1 MSGTIARPVPD
12 GASGR
17 SPSGAAAP
25 SGGRGGWLAPVN
37 LAIIVCTALALALRL
52 LLLSRPGYLLG
63 VTEYDDGPYFGS
75 AVMLVHGLL
84 PYKTFILVQPPG
96 ITLLMVPSALL
107 SKITGTATAM
117 ATGRVLTTLA
127 STAGVALAG
136 LLVRHRGLVVVI
148 VTCGI
153 IAVYPDSVYTA
164 RTILVEP
171 WLVLFCLL
179 GALALFDRD
188 RLTSSGKRLFW
199 RRRGVRFR
207 GLRRGLGHL
216 PGHRAGLHVP
226 AVGGRGSSG
235 WRCTWA
241 GSRPAS
247 WCPPCRSPAL
257 APKRFYESLYVAQV
271 APRAGSTRV
280 PLGVRLSNM
289 IGVINLHLGAHP
301 RTLIEVLTAILI
313 VAVALVIAAG
323 WLLSHRAPPQLDWF
337 ALVTTAVITVMFLWP
352 DQFHYHFAAFLAP
365 FFALSIALPLG
376 RLLDALSRRHMA
388 ACAGPELWKPAA
400 ALASLAIVLLA
411 MEQGSH
417 EAHLQLPLGP
427 VPAKVESII
436 PKGACVGTDQ
446 VSYLLMA
453 NRFSP
458 DQANC
463 PHMLDGLGSDL
474 GFSNGL
480 KPATGAGNVP
490 AVQALW
496 REEFQK
502 AQFIWLSYNAYRR
515 VAWDPALRTYFH
527 DNFVLV
533 FKHAGTTRCTP
544 ARARTSWAA
553 LARPGWPGRASW
565 AGSRCCP
572 GSRCSSRPAWWP
584 PPARW

>member
-17 SPSGAAAP
+17 SPRDAAAP
-25 SGGRGGWLAPVN
+25 PGTRGGWLAPVN
-37 LAIIVCTALALALRL
+37 LAIIVCTALGLALRL

-75 AVMLVHGLL
+75 AVMLVHGFL

-107 SKITGTATAM
+107 SKVTGTATAM
-117 ATGRVLTTLA
+117 ATGRILTTLA

-136 LLVRHRGLVVVI
+136 LLVRHRGLVAVI

-188 RLTSSGKRLFW
+188 GLTSSGKRLLAG
-199 RRRGVRFR
+199 GVAF
-207 GLRRGLGHL
+207 GFAGCVEVWAIFPVIVLAVMFLLRRPRIKRL
-216 PGHRAGLHVP
+216 AVF
-226 AVGGRGSSG
+226 VGGVA
-235 WRCTWA
+235 A
-241 GSRPAS
+241 GFLVPTLPFA
-247 WCPPCRSPAL
+247 AL

-271 APRAGSTRV
+271 APRAGSARV

-301 RTLIEVLTAILI
+301 KTLIELLTAILI

-323 WLLSHRAPPQLDWF
+323 WLLSHRPPPQLDWF

-365 FFALSIALPLG
+365 FFALSIALPLA
-376 RLLDALSRRHMA
+376 RLLDALSGGRSWL
-388 ACAGPELWKPAA
+388 PESQASQLWKPAA

-411 MEQGSH
+411 MAQGSH
-417 EAHLQLPLGP
+417 EAQLQLPLGP

-446 VSYLLMA
+446 ASYLLIA

-533 FKHAGTTRCTP
+533 FKHSWHDSLYARKGTH
-544 ARARTSWAA
+544 
-553 LARPGWPGRASW
+553 
-565 AGSRCCP
+565 
-572 GSRCSSRPAWWP
+572 
-584 PPARW
+584 

>member
-12 GASGR
+12 GAPGR
-17 SPSGAAAP
+17 SPSGAAASP
-25 SGGRGGWLAPVN
+25 GSQGGWLAPVN

-107 SKITGTATAM
+107 SKITGTAAAM
-117 ATGRVLTTLA
+117 ATGRILTTLA

-136 LLVRHRGLVVVI
+136 LLVRHRGLVAVI

-188 RLTSSGKRLFW
+188 GLTSSRKRLFW
-199 RRRGVRFR
+199 GGAAF
-207 GLRRGLGHL
+207 GF
-216 PGHRAGLHVP
+216 AGCIEV
-226 AVGGRGSSG
+226 
-235 WRCTWA
+235 WA
-241 GSRPAS
+241 IFPVLVLAAMFLLSRPRIKRLAVFAGGVAAGFLV
-247 WCPPCRSPAL
+247 PTLPFAGL

-271 APRAGSTRV
+271 APRAGSARV

-323 WLLSHRAPPQLDWF
+323 WLLSRRPPPQLDWF
-337 ALVTTAVITVMFLWP
+337 ALVTTAVIVVMFLWP

-365 FFALSIALPLG
+365 FFALSIALPVG
-376 RLLDALSRRHMA
+376 RLLDSLSTGRSWLPAQRA
-388 ACAGPELWKPAA
+388 AELWKPAA

-411 MEQGSH
+411 LEQGGH

-463 PHMLDGLGSDL
+463 PHLLDGLGSDL

-480 KPATGAGNVP
+480 KPSTGAGNVA

-496 REEFQK
+496 REEFGK

-515 VAWDPALRTYFH
+515 VAWYPGLRTYFH
-527 DNFVLV
+527 DNFVVV
-533 FKHAGTTRCTP
+533 FKHGWHDTLYARKGTH
-544 ARARTSWAA
+544 
-553 LARPGWPGRASW
+553 
-565 AGSRCCP
+565 
-572 GSRCSSRPAWWP
+572 
-584 PPARW
+584 

>member
-1 MSGTIARPVPD
+1 VSGTIARPVPD

-17 SPSGAAAP
+17 SPSDAAP
-25 SGGRGGWLAPVN
+25 PTARWAGWLTPVN
-37 LAIIVCTALALALRL
+37 VAIAVCTLLALALRL
-52 LLLSRPGYLLG
+52 LLLSRPGYLMG

-107 SKITGTATAM
+107 SKLTGTATAM
-117 ATGRVLTTLA
+117 ATGRILTTLA

-153 IAVYPDSVYTA
+153 IAVYPDSVSTA

-188 RLTSSGKRLFW
+188 QLASSRKRLFW
-199 RRRGVRFR
+199 GGAAFGFAGCIEVWAIFPVVVLACMFVPKFKRLAVFAG
-207 GLRRGLGHL
+207 GLAAGFLVPTL
-216 PGHRAGLHVP
+216 PFAG
-226 AVGGRGSSG
+226 
-235 WRCTWA
+235 
-241 GSRPAS
+241 
-247 WCPPCRSPAL
+247 L

-280 PLGVRLSNM
+280 PLGARLSNM
-289 IGVINLHLGAHP
+289 LGIVNLHLPGHP
-301 RTLIEVLTAILI
+301 LVLIEVLTGLLIL
-313 VAVALVIAAG
+313 AVALVIAAG
-323 WLLSHRAPPQLDWF
+323 WLLSHRPPPQLDWF
-337 ALVTTAVITVMFLWP
+337 ALVTCAVVVVMFLWP

-376 RLLDALSRRHMA
+376 RLLDVLGKGTSWLPEQQAT
-388 ACAGPELWKPAA
+388 ELWKPAA
-400 ALASLAIVLLA
+400 AVAGLAILLLVMQQA
-411 MEQGSH
+411 SYESG
-417 EAHLQLPLGP
+417 LRLPLGP
-427 VPAKVESII
+427 VPAQVQRMIA
-436 PKGACVGTDQ
+436 KGDCVGTDQ

-474 GFSNGL
+474 AFSNGL
-480 KPATGAGNVP
+480 KPSTGAGNVK

-496 REEFQK
+496 WDEFSK
-502 AQFIWLSYNAYRR
+502 AKFIWLSYNSYRR
-515 VAWDPALRTYFH
+515 VAWYPALRTYFK

-533 FKHAGTTRCTP
+533 FKHSWHDSLYARKGTH
-544 ARARTSWAA
+544 
-553 LARPGWPGRASW
+553 
-565 AGSRCCP
+565 
-572 GSRCSSRPAWWP
+572 
-584 PPARW
+584 

>member
-17 SPSGAAAP
+17 SPSGGAAAP
-25 SGGRGGWLAPVN
+25 PGTRGGWLAPVN

-107 SKITGTATAM
+107 SKVTGTATAM

-226 AVGGRGSSG
+226 AAAAEDQAAGGVPRRGRGRLPG
-235 WRCTWA
+235 A
-241 GSRPAS
+241 HA
-247 WCPPCRSPAL
+247 CRSP
-257 APKRFYESLYVAQV
+257 RW
-271 APRAGSTRV
+271 PRSGSTR
-280 PLGVRLSNM
+280 
-289 IGVINLHLGAHP
+289 ACTWP
-301 RTLIEVLTAILI
+301 R
-313 VAVALVIAAG
+313 
-323 WLLSHRAPPQLDWF
+323 W
-337 ALVTTAVITVMFLWP
+337 
-352 DQFHYHFAAFLAP
+352 
-365 FFALSIALPLG
+365 
-376 RLLDALSRRHMA
+376 RR
-388 ACAGPELWKPAA
+388 GP
-400 ALASLAIVLLA
+400 
-411 MEQGSH
+411 
-417 EAHLQLPLGP
+417 
-427 VPAKVESII
+427 
-436 PKGACVGTDQ
+436 
-446 VSYLLMA
+446 
-453 NRFSP
+453 
-458 DQANC
+458 
-463 PHMLDGLGSDL
+463 
-474 GFSNGL
+474 
-480 KPATGAGNVP
+480 
-490 AVQALW
+490 
-496 REEFQK
+496 
-502 AQFIWLSYNAYRR
+502 
-515 VAWDPALRTYFH
+515 
-527 DNFVLV
+527 
-533 FKHAGTTRCTP
+533 
-544 ARARTSWAA
+544 
-553 LARPGWPGRASW
+553 ARPGCRSAS
-565 AGSRCCP
+565 G
-572 GSRCSSRPAWWP
+572 
-584 PPARW
+584 

>member
-17 SPSGAAAP
+17 SPSDAAP
-25 SGGRGGWLAPVN
+25 PTGRRAGWLTPVSV
-37 LAIIVCTALALALRL
+37 AIAVCTLLALALRL
-52 LLLSRPGYLLG
+52 LLLSRPGYLMG

-107 SKITGTATAM
+107 SKLTGTATAM
-117 ATGRVLTTLA
+117 ATGRILTTLA
-127 STAGVALAG
+127 STAGVVLAG

-179 GALALFDRD
+179 GALALFDGD
-188 RLTSSGKRLFW
+188 RLTSSRKRLLAG
-199 RRRGVRFR
+199 GVAF
-207 GLRRGLGHL
+207 GF
-216 PGHRAGLHVP
+216 AGCVEVWAIFP
-226 AVGGRGSSG
+226 VAVLA
-235 WRCTWA
+235 CMFLL
-241 GSRPAS
+241 SRPRIKRLALYAGGIAAGFLV
-247 WCPPCRSPAL
+247 PTLPFAAL

-289 IGVINLHLGAHP
+289 IGVVNLHLGAHP
-301 RTLIEVLTAILI
+301 RTLIEVLTALLI
-313 VAVALVIAAG
+313 VAVAVVIAAA
-323 WLLSHRAPPQLDWF
+323 WLLSRRPPPQLDWF
-337 ALVTTAVITVMFLWP
+337 ALVTTAVVVVMFLWP

-365 FFALSIALPLG
+365 FFALSIALSLG
-376 RLLDALSRRHMA
+376 RLLDVLSTGRSWLPEHRA
-388 ACAGPELWKPAA
+388 AELWKPAA
-400 ALASLAIVLLA
+400 ALGGLAIVLLA
-411 MEQGSH
+411 VAQGTH
-417 EAHLQLPLGP
+417 EAQLQLPLGP
-427 VPAKVESII
+427 VPAQVEKII

-458 DQANC
+458 VEPNC

-480 KPATGAGNVP
+480 KPSTGAGSVP

-496 REEFQK
+496 RDEFQK
-502 AQFIWLSYNAYRR
+502 ADFIWLSYNAYRR
-515 VAWDPALRTYFH
+515 VAWFPALRSYFH

-533 FKHAGTTRCTP
+533 FKHGGHDSLY
-544 ARARTSWAA
+544 ARK
-553 LARPGWPGRASW
+553 GMH
-565 AGSRCCP
+565 
-572 GSRCSSRPAWWP
+572 
-584 PPARW
+584 

>member
-1 MSGTIARPVPD
+1 VSGTIARPVPD
-12 GASGR
+12 GAPGR
-17 SPSGAAAP
+17 SPNGAAAP
-25 SGGRGGWLAPVN
+25 SGSRGGWLAPVN
-37 LAIIVCTALALALRL
+37 LAIIVCAALALALRL

-84 PYKTFILVQPPG
+84 PYKTFIVVQPPG

-107 SKITGTATAM
+107 SKLTGTATAM
-117 ATGRVLTTLA
+117 ATGRILTTLA
-127 STAGVALAG
+127 STAGVVLAG
-136 LLVRHRGLVVVI
+136 LLVRHRGLVAVI

-188 RLTSSGKRLFW
+188 GLTSSRKRLLAG
-199 RRRGVRFR
+199 GVAF
-207 GLRRGLGHL
+207 GF
-216 PGHRAGLHVP
+216 AGCVE
-226 AVGGRGSSG
+226 V
-235 WRCTWA
+235 WA
-241 GSRPAS
+241 IFPVLVLAAMFLLSRPRIKRLAVFAGGVAAGFLV
-247 WCPPCRSPAL
+247 PTLPFAAL

-271 APRAGSTRV
+271 APRAGSARV

-323 WLLSHRAPPQLDWF
+323 WLLSHRPPPQLDWF
-337 ALVTTAVITVMFLWP
+337 ALVTTAVIVVMFLWP

-376 RLLDALSRRHMA
+376 RLLDALSTGRSWLPGDTA
-388 ACAGPELWKPAA
+388 AELWKPAA

-411 MEQGSH
+411 MAQGAH

-446 VSYLLMA
+446 VSYLLIA

-463 PHMLDGLGSDL
+463 PHLLDGLGSDL
-474 GFSNGL
+474 GLSNGL
-480 KPATGAGNVP
+480 KPSTGAGNAP

-515 VAWDPALRTYFH
+515 VAWYPALRTYFN

-533 FKHAGTTRCTP
+533 FKHGWHDTLY
-544 ARARTSWAA
+544 ARKATH
-553 LARPGWPGRASW
+553 
-565 AGSRCCP
+565 
-572 GSRCSSRPAWWP
+572 
-584 PPARW
+584 

>member
-17 SPSGAAAP
+17 SPSGGAAAP
-25 SGGRGGWLAPVN
+25 PGTRGGWLAPVN

-107 SKITGTATAM
+107 SKVTGTATAM

-179 GALALFDRD
+179 GALALFDGD

-199 RRRGVRFR
+199 GGVAF
-207 GLRRGLGHL
+207 GFAGCVEVWAIFPVIVLACMFLLRRPRIKRLAVYLGGVAAGFLVPTL
-216 PGHRAGLHVP
+216 PFA
-226 AVGGRGSSG
+226 
-235 WRCTWA
+235 
-241 GSRPAS
+241 
-247 WCPPCRSPAL
+247 AL

-271 APRAGSTRV
+271 APRAGSARV

-301 RTLIEVLTAILI
+301 RTLIELLTAILI

-365 FFALSIALPLG
+365 FFALAIALPLG
-376 RLLDALSRRHMA
+376 RLLDTLSEGRSWLPARQA
-388 ACAGPELWKPAA
+388 AELWKPAA

-417 EAHLQLPLGP
+417 EAHLKLPLGP

-533 FKHAGTTRCTP
+533 FKHSWHDSLYARKGTH
-544 ARARTSWAA
+544 
-553 LARPGWPGRASW
+553 
-565 AGSRCCP
+565 
-572 GSRCSSRPAWWP
+572 
-584 PPARW
+584 